1 MTPSVNLGGAVL
13 PKSVAS
19 DLFYGFRIDPET
31 GNLFIDEIING
42 SGVIS
47 LPQDNGVDAKA
58 YKQWLWTQN
67 KVVFNFNSSNGHLEM
82 TVL

>member
-1 MTPSVNLGGAVL
+1 MTPSVDLGGVIL
-13 PKSVAS
+13 PKSVGS
-19 DLFYGFRIDPET
+19 DLFYGLRLDPAT
-31 GNLFIDEIING
+31 GNLFVDEIING

-47 LPQDNGVDAKA
+47 LPQDNVVDAKA

-67 KVVFNFNSSNGHLEM
+67 KVVFNFNSFNGHLEM